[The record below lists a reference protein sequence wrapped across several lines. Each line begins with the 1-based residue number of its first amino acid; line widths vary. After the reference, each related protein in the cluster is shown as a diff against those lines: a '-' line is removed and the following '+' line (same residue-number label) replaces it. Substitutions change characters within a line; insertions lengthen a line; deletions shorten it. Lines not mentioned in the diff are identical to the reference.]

1 MSRLNHDLKDLAN
14 SLNTMKNIVELGDD
28 ELIKMKAILSHEL
41 ARLLKIVDHIQAEA
55 E

>member
-14 SLNTMKNIVELGDD
+14 SLSTMKNIVELDD
-28 ELIKMKAILSHEL
+28 AELIKMKAILSSEL
-41 ARLLKIVDHIQAEA
+41 ARLVKIVNHLQSEA